1 MPSFLV
7 LRDNLSRV
15 EEFDYEI
22 VFAVVKSSGME
33 TGWYNTFLLSAS
45 VYQENKPLGYNVFL
59 SFIYCQSYAFW
70 AK

>member
-1 MPSFLV
+1 VPSFLV

-33 TGWYNTFLLSAS
+33 TG
-45 VYQENKPLGYNVFL
+45 
-59 SFIYCQSYAFW
+59 
-70 AK
+70 